1 MSKTLFKYL
10 KRSRFNTVIADER
23 RHFERPFLFVIHNG
37 ANGMATFLK
46 FNQWIQKT
54 FALWVILFSMI
65 ALWVPELF
73 VWLKAYIPWMLGII
87 MFGMGMTMTLS
98 DFKGVIHSPK
108 AVLIGVVAQFVVM
121 PGLAYV
127 LCKLFALAPEIAIGV
142 ILVGCCPGGTAS
154 NVITYMAKGNTA
166 LSVACTSVST
176 LLAPILTPAIFY
188 LLASQWIEINALSM
202 LTSILQV
209 VLFPIVL
216 GLVVRGLLKRQVD
229 AYIQVMP
236 LISVIAIVAIVAAI
250 IAGSKAQILQSGLL
264 ILAVVMLHNVLG
276 YLLGFGASRLFKLPY
291 ADCKAVAIEVGM
303 QNSGLG
309 VALAATHFA
318 TSPITAVPSAI
329 FSLWHNISGP
339 ALASYWAS
347 RTEPPADDAVEKE

>member
-1 MSKTLFKYL
+1 MSALLQF
-10 KRSRFNTVIADER
+10 SQ
-23 RHFERPFLFVIHNG
+23 FV
-37 ANGMATFLK
+37 
-46 FNQWIQKT
+46 QKT
-54 FALWVILFSMI
+54 FALWVLLFSGI
-65 ALWVPELF
+65 ALMLPEGF
-73 VWLKAYIPWMLGII
+73 VWLRAYIPWMLGII
-87 MFGMGMTMTLS
+87 MFGMGMTMTVG
-98 DFKGVIHSPK
+98 DFKSVLQSPK
-108 AVLIGVVAQFVVM
+108 AVGIGVVAQFVVM
-121 PGLAYV
+121 PGLAFL
-127 LCKLFALAPEIAIGV
+127 LCQLFQLPPEIAIGV

-202 LTSILQV
+202 LVSILQV
-209 VLFPIVL
+209 VLFPILL
-216 GLVVRGLLKRQVD
+216 GLIVRSLLKQKVN

-264 ILAVVMLHNVLG
+264 ILGIVVLHNGLG
-276 YLLGFGASRLFKLPY
+276 YLLGYWASRIFKL
-291 ADCKAVAIEVGM
+291 AEIDCRAVSIEVGM

-309 VALAATHFA
+309 VALAATHFVA
-318 TSPITAVPSAI
+318 SPLTALPSAI

-339 ALASYWAS
+339 ALATYWAAKS
-347 RTEPPADDAVEKE
+347 RVTTLEPKQNLDTDS